1 MQCNSILLH
10 MLYALLDDAGRVYQV
25 HCIDVKDI
33 KGTTKNGEEC
43 NKTCG
48 KAVHST
54 RCEVDPRASIQ
65 L

>member
-1 MQCNSILLH
+1 